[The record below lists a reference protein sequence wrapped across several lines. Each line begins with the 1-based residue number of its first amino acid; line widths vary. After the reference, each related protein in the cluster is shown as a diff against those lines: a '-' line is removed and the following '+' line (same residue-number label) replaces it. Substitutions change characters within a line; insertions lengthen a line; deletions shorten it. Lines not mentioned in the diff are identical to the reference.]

1 MKDKEGDWETM
12 GKPIAVIGAGNGGT
26 AIAGDLTLAG
36 HECRLFEFKEWA
48 SNVTAVVEKGGI
60 QVTGVARTGF
70 AKVALATTDIQ
81 AVLDGAELIMV
92 ATQAVTHTRVAHTIA
107 SQVRDGQVII
117 LWPGSGGT
125 LEFRRIFDEL
135 EVTADVVLGEAA
147 TFPYCC
153 RRLEGPGTVNIHR
166 IDGPR
171 NQVAALPASRT
182 PELMAALEGVYDTV
196 VPARSILEPAL
207 YNPNIIVHPA
217 GSLFNIGRIEHS
229 RGEFWMYKEG
239 ITPSVKKIIHGMD
252 RERQA
257 IMAALGYT
265 PMTYEEVFADL
276 FNVSVAEF
284 ALASSKGPISMQD
297 RYVTEDVP
305 MGVTLTASLGR
316 LLHVPTPTYDSIIHI
331 ASLVNETEY
340 YITGR
345 NLANLKL
352 GGLSAAQLNEYVLTG
367 RRPKPAPAIS
377 QRRAVP
383 KPTAARR
390 TKRTPAS
397 KLRSRTATR
406 TQKKRGRK

>member
-1 MKDKEGDWETM
+1 M

-36 HECRLFEFKEWA
+36 HACRLFEFAEWA
-48 SNVTAVVEKGGI
+48 GNVTAVTAQGGI
-60 QVTGVARTGF
+60 KVTGVARTGF
-70 AKVALATTDIQ
+70 AKVALATTDSQ
-81 AVLDGAELIMV
+81 AALEGAELIMV

-107 SQVRDGQVII
+107 PRVREGQVII

-135 EVTADVVLGEAA
+135 GVKAEVILGEAA
-147 TFPYCC
+147 TLPYCC

-171 NQVAALPASRT
+171 NPVAALPASRT
-182 PELMAALEGVYDTV
+182 PALMAALQGVYDTV

-217 GSLFNIGRIEHS
+217 GALFNMGRIEHS

-239 ITPSVKKIIHGMD
+239 ITPSVQKIINRMD

-257 IMAALGYT
+257 IMAALGYK
-265 PMTYEEVFADL
+265 PMTYEQVFTDL

-284 ALASSKGPISMQD
+284 AVASSQGPFSMQD
-297 RYVTEDVP
+297 RYITEDVP

-316 LLHVPTPTYDSIIHI
+316 LLGVPTPTYDAILHV

-340 YITGR
+340 YKTGR
-345 NLANLKL
+345 TLANLKL
-352 GGLSAAQLNEYVLTG
+352 GGLSAAQLKEYVMTG
-367 RRPKPAPAIS
+367 KRPKPASAAS
-377 QRRAVP
+377 QGRAVP
-383 KPTAARR
+383 KPTAART
-390 TKRTPAS
+390 TKRSVFS
-397 KLRSRTATR
+397 KLRSRTAKKAP
-406 TQKKRGRK
+406 KKRGQK

>member
-1 MKDKEGDWETM
+1 M
-12 GKPIAVIGAGNGGT
+12 GKSIAVIGAGNGGT

-36 HECRLFEFKEWA
+36 HACRLFEFAEWA
-48 SNVTAVVEKGGI
+48 GNVTAVTAQGGI
-60 QVTGVARTGF
+60 KVTGVARTGF

-81 AVLDGAELIMV
+81 AALERAELIMV
-92 ATQAVTHTRVAHTIA
+92 ATQDVTHTRVAHTIA
-107 SQVRDGQVII
+107 PLVRDGQVLI

-125 LEFRRIFDEL
+125 LEFRRIFAEL
-135 EVTADVVLGEAA
+135 GVQAEVILGEAA

-182 PELMAALEGVYDTV
+182 PELMAALQGVYATV

-217 GSLFNIGRIEHS
+217 GALFNMGRIEHS

-239 ITPSVKKIIHGMD
+239 ITPSVKKIINRMD

-257 IMAALGYT
+257 ILAALGYK
-265 PMTYEEVFADL
+265 PMTYEQVFTDL

-284 ALASSKGPISMQD
+284 AVASSQGPFSMQD
-297 RYVTEDVP
+297 RYITEDVP

-316 LLHVPTPTYDSIIHI
+316 LLGVPTPTYDAIIHV

-340 YITGR
+340 YQTGR

-352 GGLSAAQLNEYVLTG
+352 GGLSAAQLKEYVMTG
-367 RRPKPAPAIS
+367 RRPKPASAAS
-377 QRRAVP
+377 QGRAVP
-383 KPTAARR
+383 KPTAAR
-390 TKRTPAS
+390 TAKRSVFS
-397 KLRSRTATR
+397 KLRSRTAKKAP
-406 TQKKRGRK
+406 KKRGQK

>member
-1 MKDKEGDWETM
+1 MM
-12 GKPIAVIGAGNGGT
+12 GKRIAIIGAGNGGT

-48 SNVTAVVEKGGI
+48 DNVTAVVEKGGI
-60 QVTGVARTGF
+60 TVTGVARTGF
-70 AKVALATTDIQ
+70 ARVALATTDIK
-81 AVLDGAELIMV
+81 AALDGAALIMV
-92 ATQAVTHTRVAHTIA
+92 ATQAVTHARVAQTIA
-107 SQVRDGQVII
+107 PLLRDGQAVI

-125 LEFRRIFDEL
+125 LEVRRIFDERG
-135 EVTADVVLGEAA
+135 VKADVLLAEAA

-182 PELMAALEGVYDTV
+182 PDLMAALEGVYDTV
-196 VPARSILEPAL
+196 APARSILEPAL

-217 GSLFNIGRIEHS
+217 GALFNMGRIEHS

-239 ITPSVKKIIHGMD
+239 ITPSVKKIINGMD
-252 RERQA
+252 GERQA

-265 PMTYEEVFADL
+265 PMTYEQVFTDL
-276 FNVSVAEF
+276 FGISVAEF
-284 ALASSKGPISMQD
+284 AVASSKGPFSMQD

-316 LLHVPTPTYDSIIHI
+316 LLGVPTPTYDAIIHI
-331 ASLVNETEY
+331 ASLVNETDY
-340 YITGR
+340 YRVGR

-352 GGLSAAQLNEYVLTG
+352 DGLSAPQLNAYVMTG
-367 RRPKPAPAIS
+367 RRPKATPAM
-377 QRRAVP
+377 
-383 KPTAARR
+383 AARQAVRKPKGGR
-390 TKRTPAS
+390 TTRTEKA
-397 KLRSRTATR
+397 ATR
-406 TQKKRGRK
+406 GSRAQKRMGRK

>member
-1 MKDKEGDWETM
+1 M
-12 GKPIAVIGAGNGGT
+12 GKRIAVIGAGNGGT

-36 HECRLFEFKEWA
+36 HDSRLFEFEEWA
-48 SNVTAVVEKGGI
+48 GNVTAVVEKGGI
-60 QVTGVARTGF
+60 AVTGVARTGF
-70 AKVALATTDIQ
+70 AKVALATTDIR
-81 AVLDGAELIMV
+81 AALNGAELIMV
-92 ATQAVTHTRVAHTIA
+92 ATQAVTHTRVAQTIA
-107 SQVRDGQVII
+107 PLVRDGQTII

-125 LEFRRIFDEL
+125 LEFRRIFDEAK
-135 EVTADVVLGEAA
+135 VQADIILGEAA

-182 PELMAALEGVYDTV
+182 PELMAALRGVYDTV

-217 GSLFNIGRIEHS
+217 GALFNMGRIEHS

-239 ITPSVKKIIHGMD
+239 ITPSVKKIINGMD
-252 RERQA
+252 RERQM
-257 IMAALGYT
+257 IMGALGYK
-265 PMTYEEVFADL
+265 PMTYEQVFADL

-284 ALASSKGPISMQD
+284 AVASSQGPFSMQD

-316 LLHVPTPTYDSIIHI
+316 LLGVPTPTYDSIIHI
-331 ASLVNETEY
+331 ASLVNGTEY
-340 YITGR
+340 YKTGR

-352 GGLSAAQLNEYVLTG
+352 GGLSAAQLNAYVMTG
-367 RRPKPAPAIS
+367 QRPKPTPAAS
-377 QRRAVP
+377 QGRAVP
-383 KPTAARR
+383 KPMAART
-390 TKRTPAS
+390 TKRSTLS
-397 KLRSRTATR
+397 RLRSRTVKAAP
-406 TQKKRGRK
+406 KKRRRK

>member
-1 MKDKEGDWETM
+1 M
-12 GKPIAVIGAGNGGT
+12 GKHVAVIGAGNGGT

-36 HECRLFEFKEWA
+36 HECRLFEFTEWA
-48 SNVTAVVEKGGI
+48 GNVDAVNAQGGI
-60 QVTGVARTGF
+60 KVTGVARTGF
-70 AKVALATTDIQ
+70 AKVALATTDLK
-81 AVLDGAELIMV
+81 AALDAAELVMV
-92 ATQAVTHTRVAHTIA
+92 ATQAVTHTRVAQATA
-107 SQVRDGQVII
+107 PLVRPGQVMI

-135 EVTADVVLGEAA
+135 GVKTDVILGEAA
-147 TFPYCC
+147 TLPYCC

-182 PELMAALEGVYDTV
+182 PELMAALTGVYDTV
-196 VPARSILEPAL
+196 VPAQSVLEPAL

-217 GSLFNIGRIEHS
+217 GALFNMGRIEHS
-229 RGEFWMYKEG
+229 QGEFWMYKEG
-239 ITPSVKKIIHGMD
+239 ITPSVKKIINGMD

-265 PMTYEEVFADL
+265 PMTYEQVFTDL

-284 ALASSKGPISMQD
+284 AVASSQGPFSMQD

-316 LLHVPTPTYDSIIHI
+316 TLGVPTPTYDAIIHI

-340 YITGR
+340 YTIGR
-345 NLANLKL
+345 NLANLSL
-352 GGLSAAQLNEYVLTG
+352 DGLSSEQLNAYVMTG
-367 RRPKPAPAIS
+367 RRP
-377 QRRAVP
+377 R
-383 KPTAARR
+383 AARASAMRRVAGKRKAAR
-390 TKRTPAS
+390 TTRHSRAAGA
-397 KLRSRTATR
+397 RSRAT
-406 TQKKRGRK
+406 KRGRK